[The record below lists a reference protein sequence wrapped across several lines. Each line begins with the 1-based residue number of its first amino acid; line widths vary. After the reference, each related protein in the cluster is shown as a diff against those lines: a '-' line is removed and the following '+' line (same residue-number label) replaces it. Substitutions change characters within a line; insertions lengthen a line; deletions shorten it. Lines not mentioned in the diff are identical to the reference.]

1 MNKLL
6 LGRLEKAEL
15 RQAWNNEAGDFT
27 PWLAEPDNLVLLGE
41 AVGLELELEAQEKNV
56 GPFRADILCKDTLTG
71 NWVLIEN
78 QLERTDHLHLGQL
91 LTYAAGLKAV
101 TIVWIAER
109 FTDEHRVALDWLNEI
124 TNETINFFGLEI
136 ELWRI
141 GDSPMAPKFNVVSQP
156 NDWTKTVLEGTRQLE
171 TAGRSETK
179 QLQLEYW
186 TEFRNFLLQ
195 HKSFVKTG
203 KPQPHHWMNF
213 AIGRVNFSL
222 VAFANTRERRIG
234 VGLVLSG
241 SVSKSH
247 FHLLEREKSAIESE
261 IGMALDWR
269 ENPGKIESH
278 IYLHQRNMDP
288 TIKNYW
294 PEQHQWLCENLE
306 AFKKVFAP
314 RVKMLNADNYQPGE
328 VIEKT

>member
-1 MNKLL
+1 M
-6 LGRLEKAEL
+6 
-15 RQAWNNEAGDFT
+15 
-27 PWLAEPDNLVLLGE
+27 
-41 AVGLELELEAQEKNV
+41 
-56 GPFRADILCKDTLTG
+56 
-71 NWVLIEN
+71 
-78 QLERTDHLHLGQL
+78 
-91 LTYAAGLKAV
+91 
-101 TIVWIAER
+101 
-109 FTDEHRVALDWLNEI
+109 
-124 TNETINFFGLEI
+124 
-136 ELWRI
+136 
-141 GDSPMAPKFNVVSQP
+141 
-156 NDWTKTVLEGTRQLE
+156 
-171 TAGRSETK
+171 
-179 QLQLEYW
+179 EYW